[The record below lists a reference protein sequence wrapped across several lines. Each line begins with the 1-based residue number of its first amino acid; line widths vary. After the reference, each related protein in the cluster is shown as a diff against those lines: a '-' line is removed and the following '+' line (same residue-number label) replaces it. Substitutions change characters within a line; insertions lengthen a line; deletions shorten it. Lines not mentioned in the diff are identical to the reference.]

1 MELQAGTSG
10 YSFKEWL
17 GKFYPE
23 HLPADEMLHHYA
35 TQLPTVE
42 INTSFYGMPRRSSL
56 TAWAEQVPEHF
67 TFALKAPQKI
77 THKLKLRE
85 AEDATLE
92 FMRRAQLLEPKLAC
106 VLFLLPPYLKKDLPL
121 LRDFLA
127 LMPQGAPAAFEFRSS
142 SWQNDEVHSLLH
154 DHGAMLCV
162 ADKDEGDTP
171 FVVTGR
177 DAYVRLRRTHY
188 DDAALGEWVERI
200 AMQTCRRTYVYFMHE
215 DEALGAV
222 FAKRLLE
229 LWRARGA

>member
-23 HLPADEMLHHYA
+23 HLPADAMLHYYA

-56 TAWAEQVPEHF
+56 TNWAEQVPENF
-67 TFALKAPQKI
+67 TVALKASQKI
-77 THKLKLRE
+77 THKLRLRD
-85 AEDATLE
+85 AEDTTLE
-92 FMRRAQLLEPKLAC
+92 LLRRAELLGPKLAC
-106 VLFLLPPYLKKDLPL
+106 VLFLIPPYLKKDLPR

-127 LMPQGAPAAFEFRSS
+127 IFPPGTRAAFEFRSS
-142 SWQNDEVHSLLH
+142 TWQDDEVHALLRE
-154 DHGAMLCV
+154 HGAMLCV

-171 FVVTGR
+171 FVITGQ

-188 DDAALGEWVERI
+188 DDAALQDWVKRI
-200 AMQTCRRTYVYFMHE
+200 AAQSCRCTYVYFMHE

-222 FAKRLLE
+222 FAKRMME
-229 LWRARGA
+229 LWRARS